1 MNTITMKIHDIKGFN
16 DGTIELPIENDI
28 YAIVGNNGSGKSTIM
43 SCLAQLISRHNL
55 GMLRNEDHCSDS
67 YVKFTYDGKQDVWTC
82 NKNGFWVS
90 SLYPDTITFNGTYE
104 GSLFYGQR
112 FRDSKNVD
120 ELMEK
125 GKISEDSIVDA
136 DEYIV
141 NKLGEILHGNP
152 LYYKGLKKIKNK
164 KIALDLK
171 LKNTPYFSVSKSGL
185 ISQYRMSS
193 GECLLISLLHFIYNS
208 IIRRS
213 LPADSPIIM
222 IIDEIELALH
232 PVAITKLLDLLK
244 ELVSDYD
251 NLTVFITSHS
261 PEVIRKIAPNNI
273 YKIERVD
280 SDSNNFEI
288 VNPCYPSYAIRDVYE
303 HDGFDYLLLVEDELA
318 KRFVKQSI
326 NDLSLNTSRLISV
339 VPVGGWQNVL
349 SLQYELVTNNVL
361 GVGKKVISVLD
372 GDVQSKCQSEKK
384 YKASVKLF
392 LPIQSIEKYLKDKLI
407 DNPDST
413 IKKKINDTFF
423 SVSSLDSIISEYRI
437 NEKKEKDIR
446 GEEYKED
453 KDGKRF
459 YQKWIIPTLA
469 KYKISENE
477 FIDELFSI
485 IKSDVDMT
493 IFNNNLQRLM

>member
-1 MNTITMKIHDIKGFN
+1 
-16 DGTIELPIENDI
+16 
-28 YAIVGNNGSGKSTIM
+28 
-43 SCLAQLISRHNL
+43 
-55 GMLRNEDHCSDS
+55 
-67 YVKFTYDGKQDVWTC
+67 
-82 NKNGFWVS
+82 
-90 SLYPDTITFNGTYE
+90 
-104 GSLFYGQR
+104 
-112 FRDSKNVD
+112 
-120 ELMEK
+120 
-125 GKISEDSIVDA
+125 
-136 DEYIV
+136 
-141 NKLGEILHGNP
+141 
-152 LYYKGLKKIKNK
+152 
-164 KIALDLK
+164 
-171 LKNTPYFSVSKSGL
+171 
-185 ISQYRMSS
+185 MSS

-326 NDLSLNTSRLISV
+326 IDLSLNTSRLISV

-413 IKKKINDTFF
+413 IKKKIYDTFF